1 MNLYKLASFV
11 LCALALAACAPVV
24 PPLTPQVVSVYASS
38 SAQTWLAEL
47 YDCDAAGSSTVIE
60 VASDPNVAQIVLRL
74 GQPTSLADPAYQVAT
89 EDILVVVHPQAGV
102 GSLTADQ
109 VRALFL
115 GQVTNWKE
123 AGGNDL
129 PVQVWVY
136 AAGEDVQQIFQQ
148 AVLLGGPVTS
158 LARLAVSAQDM
169 SDSVG
174 TTPGSVGVLT
184 RHWKGG
190 NTREA
195 FLAASVPVLAITPS
209 EPQGAVKELIGCL
222 QTQSLAPPNLFGYK
236 RPV

>member
-1 MNLYKLASFV
+1 
-11 LCALALAACAPVV
+11 
-24 PPLTPQVVSVYASS
+24 
-38 SAQTWLAEL
+38 
-47 YDCDAAGSSTVIE
+47 VIE
-60 VASDPNVAQIVLRL
+60 VVADPHAAQLVLRL
-74 GQPTSLADPAYQVAT
+74 GQPTSLIDPAYQIAT
-89 EDILVVVHPQAGV
+89 EDILVVVHPQVGV
-102 GSLTADQ
+102 GSLSGAQ

-115 GQVTNWKE
+115 GQVANWKE

-148 AVLLGGPVTS
+148 TVLLGGPVTS

-174 TTPGSVGVLT
+174 ATPGSVGVLT
-184 RHWKGG
+184 RHWKAG

-209 EPQGAVKELIGCL
+209 QPQGAVQALIGCL
-222 QTQSLAPPNLFGYK
+222 QKQSLAPTNLFGYK